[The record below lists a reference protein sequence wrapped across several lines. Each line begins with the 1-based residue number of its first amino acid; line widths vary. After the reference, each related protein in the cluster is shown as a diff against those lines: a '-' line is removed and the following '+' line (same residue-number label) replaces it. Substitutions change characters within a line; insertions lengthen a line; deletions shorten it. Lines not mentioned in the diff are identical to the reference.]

1 MNDTCGRAAID
12 TSAQRQKV
20 TLRPGSSKVIPQ
32 PTSRSQSNLLFGRVI
47 VNLTNGGF
55 SPVEIVAQPAVKTK
69 ALNTDPFVSLGL
81 NRLHP
86 PAALSTVRPDGL
98 EVQRGRDNLD
108 IRQGELRSLGDDLSV
123 ESNQRRPIIIEPITV
138 ASLLIG
144 VKVDTS
150 ELLRR
155 VSWSCLI
162 WRYCLSRD
170 SL

>member
-1 MNDTCGRAAID
+1 MNDTGGRAAID

-69 ALNTDPFVSLGL
+69 ALDTDPFVSLGL
-81 NRLHP
+81 DRLHP

-98 EVQRGRDNLD
+98 EVQRGRDHLD
-108 IRQGELRSLGDDLSV
+108 VRQGELRSLGDNLSV
-123 ESNQRRPIIIEPITV
+123 EGNQRGPIVIEPVAI
-138 ASLLIG
+138 ASLLVG
-144 VKVDTS
+144 VEVDTS
-150 ELLRR
+150 EL
-155 VSWSCLI
+155 
-162 WRYCLSRD
+162 
-170 SL
+170 

>member
-69 ALNTDPFVSLGL
+69 ALDSDPFVSLGL

-86 PAALSTVRPDGL
+86 PAALSTVSPDGL
-98 EVQRGRDNLD
+98 EVQSGRDDLD
-108 IRQGELRSLGDDLSV
+108 VRQGELRSLGDDLSV
-123 ESNQRRPIIIEPITV
+123 ESNQRRPIVIEPITV

-150 ELLRR
+150 EL
-155 VSWSCLI
+155 
-162 WRYCLSRD
+162 
-170 SL
+170 